1 MKKFSSGTILALL
14 LLSAI
19 LMTVSVPKVFG
30 STGQLHLGYVD
41 AVPSPTSGTTGVG
54 TTTLVNESVFAGS
67 NAVAF
72 AGYSNLTNAARV
84 DLFALA
90 FDTVTFSGT
99 QFKLYIS
106 TNGFSQINT
115 TAGETQDIQYGPTFS
130 TADFAQNPM
139 KAVSSS
145 LPGVGSVTYYIGT
158 NGTHKLVVGPIPIQI
173 SNAFA
178 YIKVY
183 DGNSGAVAVSHEKL
197 VVLPGL
203 AVSPSSGA
211 AGLSAAFNGGGYPA
225 NKIIDILY
233 SYNTVNWQGATIVHS
248 IKNLT
253 TGISTGSGYFS
264 SSATIPDTGQ
274 AINPLVAGVQNNVQI
289 TFYAKA
295 EPKPHALYATAVF
308 NEGPRFISE
317 VVSLDNTGNC
327 VSNDQDPFD
336 CNTPAFSSTTFWGN
350 DTGTTGAAVVNG
362 VSGTVSD
369 LPNMNAYSLGSLIIA
384 GNNSF
389 ASGTVTFWVGTT
401 QIGSTTAG
409 SDGTFNGTASIPALP
424 NGLATI
430 LVQSNGVTYNF
441 QINVLPTLIFTPS
454 SGAVGTTVT
463 ATAYGFPS
471 NTWVSLWW
479 FEHSWGDGTDYYL
492 VNGTVGTNG
501 QFNVTMSF
509 TVPHTYGGPHAVDA
523 TSTIIHSSSP
533 PESTITTSGGYVTSG
548 SFTVTQS
555 FTLCSGST
563 CGQGDTN
570 ADTISVNA
578 NTRGMI
584 TAVGTGFVYSSS
596 FSCSTPGQGG
606 YAGDSYQVN
615 IDNSLA
621 EGAFVTNSANKTG
634 DFSWAF
640 TSAGFRPGLHQV
652 DVYNNECYN
661 VAPSSVAYFNV
672 TTTGD
677 YIAGPVV
684 TAVSSLQASITSL
697 QSSLSGIQSS
707 LTTIT
712 NDVSGLGTQLTGI
725 ASQLTTI
732 QSSVGSIAGL
742 QSSMTSLSSKL
753 DSVTS
758 SLSSVT
764 SSLTSI
770 QNAVQS
776 AATNAQ
782 TAATNAQSAA
792 TAANNASSGTSTA
805 QTYVL
810 VVAVLAAIT
819 LVLELAILV
828 RKLS

>member
-1 MKKFSSGTILALL
+1 M
-14 LLSAI
+14 
-19 LMTVSVPKVFG
+19 PRVFG
-30 STGQLHLGYVD
+30 STGQLHLGYVNS
-41 AVPSPTSGTTGVG
+41 VPSPTSGTTGVG
-54 TTTLVNESVFAGS
+54 TTSLVNESVYAGS

-90 FDTVTFSGT
+90 FDSVTFSGT

-115 TAGETQDIQYGPTFS
+115 TAGETQDLQYGPTFS
-130 TADFAQNPM
+130 TSDFAQNPM

-173 SNAFA
+173 SNSYA

-183 DGNSGAVAVSHEKL
+183 DGNSGAVAVSHETL

-211 AGLSAAFNGGGYPA
+211 AGTSAVFNGGGYPA
-225 NKIIDILY
+225 GKVIDILY
-233 SYNTVNWQGATIVHS
+233 SYSTVNWEGATVVHG

-253 TGISTGSGYFS
+253 TGISTGSGFFS
-264 SSATIPDTGQ
+264 STGTIPDTAQ

-289 TFYAKA
+289 TFYAKL
-295 EPKPHALYATAVF
+295 EPTPHSLFATTVF

-317 VVSLDNTGNC
+317 VISLDNTGAC
-327 VSNDQDPFD
+327 VSNDQDPSD
-336 CNTPAFSSTTFWGN
+336 CSTPAFSSTTFWGN

-362 VSGTVSD
+362 VTGTVSD
-369 LPNMNAYSLGSLIIA
+369 LPQMNAYSLGSLIIA

-401 QIGSTTAG
+401 QIGSTTSG
-409 SDGTFNGTASIPALP
+409 TDGTFNGTATLPALP

-430 LVQSNGVTYNF
+430 SVQSNSVTYTF
-441 QINVLPTLIFTPS
+441 QINVLPTLILTPS
-454 SGAVGTTVT
+454 SGPIGTTVT

-471 NTWVSLWW
+471 NHWVSLWW
-479 FEHSWGDGTDYYL
+479 NEHSLGDGNDYYL
-492 VNGTVGTNG
+492 INGTVGSNG
-501 QFNVTMSF
+501 QFNVTMTF
-509 TVPHTYGGPHAVDA
+509 VVPHSYGGAHSIDA
-523 TSTIIHSSSP
+523 TYTVIHTATGYVP
-533 PESTITTSGGYVTSG
+533 QDTITLSGGFVTSG
-548 SFTVTQS
+548 TFTVTP
-555 FTLCSGST
+555 TLVLCNGST
-563 CGQGDTN
+563 NACGAGDTS
-570 ADTISVNA
+570 ADTISINA
-578 NTRGMI
+578 NSRVI
-584 TAVGTGFVYSSS
+584 LSAQGTGLVAANNGCFDKYYSVVVDNAQMWGKYVYSGAASN
-596 FSCSTPGQGG
+596 
-606 YAGDSYQVN
+606 GDWMFN
-615 IDNSLA
+615 
-621 EGAFVTNSANKTG
+621 FTG
-634 DFSWAF
+634 
-640 TSAGFRPGLHQV
+640 AGFRPGLHQV
-652 DVYNNECYN
+652 EIFDNECYN
-661 VAPSSVAYFNV
+661 PAPAAVAYFNV

-677 YIAGPVV
+677 YVAGPVV

-697 QSSLSGIQSS
+697 QSSLTGIQSS

-712 NDVSGLGTQLTGI
+712 NDVSGLGTQISGLST
-725 ASQLTTI
+725 QLTAI
-732 QSSVGSIAGL
+732 QTSVGSISGL
-742 QSSMTSLSSKL
+742 QSSITSLSSKL

-758 SLSSVT
+758 TLSSVT